1 MVPWLRFNLIEK
13 PPLSPSEVEDK
24 HNRKPNWAKAPVVEA
39 GREENPARGSDKK
52 PSILEMVT
60 AKQTQQKAHTA
71 QSQIP
76 ENLQLRQ
83 EVLAPTAGRTYG

>member
-1 MVPWLRFNLIEK
+1 MKWK
-13 PPLSPSEVEDK
+13 TSTT
-24 HNRKPNWAKAPVVEA
+24 
-39 GREENPARGSDKK
+39 ENPTQQKLQWWKLDVKKTQHRGSDKK
-52 PSILEMVT
+52 PSVLEMVT

-83 EVLAPTAGRTYG
+83 EALAPMAGRTYG